1 MKTGLVVEGGG
12 MRGIYASGVLD
23 AFLKN
28 GISFDYAVGV
38 SAGGANTASFLAG
51 QFKRTY
57 RFFHEYGSEKDFL
70 GLHSYLKTGQYF
82 GLNYMYDTV
91 SSITGK
97 DPLDISAIYRSPT
110 YMELVA
116 TDARTARA
124 HYFTKDDMRPGNL
137 DVLKATCC
145 IPVINKP
152 IIIDTVPYFDGG
164 VADPLPIQRAFDSG
178 CDIAVVILSSRWPK
192 EVKKKKKSLLYHHEL
207 KQYPKLLK
215 QVYKSDQL
223 RDLECRL
230 AFEYSR
236 MGKAIV
242 IMPEDDSSMSTLTR
256 DKAKLEAFYWQG
268 YSQAMSMMDLLK
280 EKLQCEPEE

>member
-1 MKTGLVVEGGG
+1 M
-12 MRGIYASGVLD
+12 
-23 AFLKN
+23 
-28 GISFDYAVGV
+28 
-38 SAGGANTASFLAG
+38 
-51 QFKRTY
+51 
-57 RFFHEYGSEKDFL
+57 
-70 GLHSYLKTGQYF
+70 
-82 GLNYMYDTV
+82 
-91 SSITGK
+91 
-97 DPLDISAIYRSPT
+97 
-110 YMELVA
+110 
-116 TDARTARA
+116 
-124 HYFTKDDMRPGNL
+124 
-137 DVLKATCC
+137 
-145 IPVINKP
+145 
-152 IIIDTVPYFDGG
+152 
-164 VADPLPIQRAFDSG
+164 ADPLPIQRAFDSG